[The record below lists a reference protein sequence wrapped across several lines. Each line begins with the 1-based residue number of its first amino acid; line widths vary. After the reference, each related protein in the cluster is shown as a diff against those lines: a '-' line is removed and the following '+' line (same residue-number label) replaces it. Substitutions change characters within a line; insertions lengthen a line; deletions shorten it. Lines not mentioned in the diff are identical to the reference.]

1 MRIGGAFALHVGCLL
16 LSATATAI
24 ATAQPIVPNLND
36 GVPIHV
42 RETAGIDRVAEPV
55 TFGVPIAES
64 DDVHDVSRLVVLD
77 PDGKRVAAQFR
88 VLERWR
94 ASPHDDAHPI
104 KWVLV
109 DLQMDVLA
117 NSGVA
122 YQLRTKSSLVT
133 KAEKKK
139 PKSPRLTAK
148 KKGGRFDV
156 DTGAAKIALSTTRA
170 SFLDGMRFDY
180 DGDGKVEGNEVVIDG
195 ANAPGFVLT
204 DRFGVEYASVH
215 HPLAVVIEENGP
227 LRKVI
232 RVDGRHAPAEP
243 TAGIGRD
250 FLRFTTR
257 YTFLAGKPWIKVQHT
272 LKNDYLTDPLG
283 AIGFESYT
291 LPLRLRA
298 GNSSNPTFRGSFGLG
313 DGTSF
318 SQAGALRLYQDSDGG
333 PKWNQAPNT
342 TFSGFRVLDS
352 GAPGEGAIL
361 AQGGQAAG
369 WASVGAGDRGV
380 MIVMPDFFENF
391 PKGFAFDGED
401 ELRFDVF
408 PAETASFFWLDDA
421 QQKTTEFTIVPWRTK
436 GSGEFDAEA
445 VARRIEN
452 PLRPFIEPEYMR
464 RSKAWG
470 DHGSLDDPPQ
480 SDVTL
485 LTYDASKLNE
495 LYQQAFQ
502 RSSYAFGWSDFGEL
516 IWAKST
522 HTTGSPRNK
531 LSYFDRFAINGST
544 AAFRMSELFAMH
556 SRDLRT
562 YHIGGFD
569 FDEFPNVSL
578 YEGIPAP
585 GSIDKLGRNTI
596 PTALAPHKSGIP
608 STGKGWNGFDIEH
621 MTVDDLYEYYLLTGD
636 PVSYESLVS
645 IGEAMRT
652 WPFYIPNDP
661 VGSSRGVGWS
671 LRAMIRIWRV
681 TGDENILQLADLFV
695 SITDQ
700 TYNKSTPSPVTGEVY
715 HWVTRYLPSAHHIE
729 EAEFDIPWQLAT
741 VIHGMLL
748 HHRETGDETGKLV
761 ALDVA
766 DYLVEDCWSTSTLS
780 MHEAVACDD
789 ESIINPKPDNSGVNT
804 WIPSALAIA
813 YRHEPRVEYLGMAQT
828 MYNSVPSLQAWN
840 SYYGFGMY
848 HWWHDYRSL
857 LLGG

>member
-1 MRIGGAFALHVGCLL
+1 MRLGGAFALLVALL
-16 LSATATAI
+16 CFVASTGAR
-24 ATAQPIVPNLND
+24 AQGVTPNLMD
-36 GVPIHV
+36 GVAIHV
-42 RETAGIDRVAEPV
+42 RESAGVDRVAEPA

-64 DDVHDVSRLVVLD
+64 DAIRSVSELVVLD
-77 PDGKRVAAQFR
+77 PDGKRVPAQFR

-94 ASPHDDAHPI
+94 GSPHDEDRKI

-109 DLQMDVLA
+109 DLQIDIAA
-117 NSGVA
+117 NSTVA
-122 YQLRTKSSLVT
+122 YTLRNKASLTKKSEL
-133 KAEKKK
+133 KK
-139 PKSPRLTAK
+139 PKAPRLTLK
-148 KKGGRFDV
+148 KKSGRYDL
-156 DTGAAKIALSTTRA
+156 DTGSAKVVMSTSRA
-170 SFLDGMRFDY
+170 NFLDAVRVDL
-180 DGDGKVEGNEVVIDG
+180 DGDGKVESSEIVLDGGNS
-195 ANAPGFVLT
+195 PGFVLT
-204 DRFGVEYASVH
+204 DRFGVEYASVFH
-215 HPLAVVIEENGP
+215 DLSVVVEESGP

-232 RVDGRHAPAEP
+232 RVDGRHAPEDP
-243 TAGIGRD
+243 VAGIGRD

-257 YTFLAGKPWIKVQHT
+257 YTFYAGKSWFRVQHT

-291 LPLRLRA
+291 LPLKLRA
-298 GNSSNPTFRGSFGLG
+298 GSDSNPTFRGSFGLG
-313 DGTSF
+313 DGTSV

-333 PKWNQAPNT
+333 PKWNLAPNT
-342 TFSGFRVLDS
+342 TFSGFQVLDS
-352 GAPGEGAIL
+352 KNAGQGTVVAVGA
-361 AQGGQAAG
+361 QAAG
-369 WASVGAGDRGV
+369 WASVGDGDRGV
-380 MIVMPDFFENF
+380 MVVMRDFFENF
-391 PKGFAFDGED
+391 PKGFTFDGDD

-421 QQKTTEFTIVPWRTK
+421 QQKTTEFAIAPWRKK
-436 GSGEFDAEA
+436 GVGEFDAESM
-445 VARRIEN
+445 ARQLDD
-452 PLRPFIEPEYMR
+452 PLHPYIEPEYMR

-480 SDVTL
+480 EDTTL
-485 LTYDASKLNE
+485 HTYDASKLNE
-495 LYQQAFQ
+495 MYQQAFQ
-502 RSSYAFGWSDFGEL
+502 RSNYAFGWSDFGEFF
-516 IWAKST
+516 WAKST
-522 HTTGSPRNK
+522 HTTGSPRNR
-531 LSYFDRFAINGST
+531 LSYFDRFAINGSL
-544 AAFRMSELFAMH
+544 AAFRANELFAMH

-569 FDEFPNVSL
+569 FDDFPQVSL

-585 GSIDKLGRNTI
+585 GSIDKLGRNTL
-596 PTALAPHKSGIP
+596 PSSLAPHKSGIP
-608 STGKGWNGFDIEH
+608 SSGKGWNGFDIEH

-636 PVSYESLVS
+636 PVSYDSLVS
-645 IGEAMRT
+645 IGQAMRT

-681 TGDENILQLADLFV
+681 TGDENILQLADMFV

-700 TYNKSTPSPVTGEVY
+700 TYNKSTPSPLTGEVY

-748 HHRETGDETGKLV
+748 HHRETGDDTGKNV

-766 DYLVEDCWSTSTLS
+766 DYLVEDCWNTTTLS

-789 ESIINPKPDNSGVNT
+789 EAIINPKLDNTGVNT

-813 YRHEPRVEYLGMAQT
+813 YRYEPRVEYLGYAQT
-828 MYNSVPSLQAWN
+828 MYNSVPTLQAWN

-857 LLGG
+857 LLGY